1 MDDYDYLPDIC
12 SQLIQLDSEG
22 YVVEFSHFS
31 VSQFLELEKLSDG
44 TQNAYYLDVAEGNAA
59 IMKSCFMYLR
69 NPGFNDTLLSRSR
82 SSQHISD
89 LLKSKLHDQLA
100 FYAIYE
106 WPKHAKKLESLKRQE
121 HIFNFLKGPS
131 RLSWSELRE
140 LKDLRNYP
148 WWEEKEKRRA
158 EESWWSDNIVTEL
171 RSAAR
176 YASGN
181 CLYYASL
188 LGFHDVV
195 KVCSDNPN
203 ECGGPDCYPIL
214 AALKHGHLSVA
225 SLLLEKGADINIREL
240 NRGYTAL
247 HEAVERGDS
256 GAIRF
261 LIDNNA
267 DLRVSNSCQQQ
278 PPLHLAV
285 HNFAANHDQTD
296 PKIIELLSE
305 GDSVNVT
312 DSRGQT
318 ALHLSVRR
326 GCLSAV
332 KILVQ
337 REASIN
343 TRDISGRTAL
353 HTLASN
359 RPSGSLDLLEY
370 LLSLSSLDATIKDKL
385 GYTALHLAV
394 KSGQPK
400 MVSKLSEAIN
410 EPIEGL
416 ERMESTGMTA
426 TVNHFLSQ
434 IDDKGG

>member
-1 MDDYDYLPDIC
+1 
-12 SQLIQLDSEG
+12 
-22 YVVEFSHFS
+22 
-31 VSQFLELEKLSDG
+31 
-44 TQNAYYLDVAEGNAA
+44 
-59 IMKSCFMYLR
+59 
-69 NPGFNDTLLSRSR
+69 
-82 SSQHISD
+82 
-89 LLKSKLHDQLA
+89 
-100 FYAIYE
+100 
-106 WPKHAKKLESLKRQE
+106 
-121 HIFNFLKGPS
+121 
-131 RLSWSELRE
+131 
-140 LKDLRNYP
+140 
-148 WWEEKEKRRA
+148 
-158 EESWWSDNIVTEL
+158 
-171 RSAAR
+171 
-176 YASGN
+176 
-181 CLYYASL
+181 
-188 LGFHDVV
+188 
-195 KVCSDNPN
+195 
-203 ECGGPDCYPIL
+203 
-214 AALKHGHLSVA
+214 VA
-225 SLLLEKGADINIREL
+225 SLLLEKGANINIREL

-267 DLRVSNSCQQQ
+267 DLRASNSCQEQ

-285 HNFAANHDQTD
+285 HNFALQVAPIHGHGQTD

-370 LLSLSSLDATIKDKL
+370 LLSLSSLDATIRDKL

-394 KSGQPK
+394 KSGQPM

-416 ERMESTGMTA
+416 ERIESTGMTA
-426 TVNHFLSQ
+426 TVNHFLSL